1 MMTELLKVLGSF
13 ATVWLATWFACA
25 LLLAICYPVVRPL
38 ILRWHPAV
46 ASNLLL
52 LLMAFPL
59 LLSLSTAI
67 LMFLPLFDSA
77 LVSAHCHDNCA
88 AHSPLIEIPGLAETG
103 LALTL
108 LIAGFLIYRLLLNLR
123 VSKRLQSQLVHLTSD
138 EGDYRLLDNQQ
149 PFVFTLGW
157 WRNEVYMTR
166 GMREKCSAQDMAV
179 ILAHEQAHS
188 RRRDN
193 IRLLA
198 AMLFNLILPGRLGAL
213 LHDDLH
219 LLVESACDF
228 EAAKHYDAL
237 DVAETLLKIQKLSPE
252 HWQIGSSAILS
263 AFTGAEVELRIKALV
278 HGRHESVFQQASL
291 QLSFLVLILASI
303 NLVDPLHHGIEILL
317 MLP

>member
-1 MMTELLKVLGSF
+1 MTEFLKIAGSF

-25 LLLAICYPVVRPL
+25 LVLALVYPL
-38 ILRWHPAV
+38 IRSFILSWHPAV
-46 ASNLLL
+46 AGNLLL
-52 LLMAFPL
+52 LLLAFPL
-59 LLSLSTAI
+59 LLSLSTVA
-67 LMFLPLFDSA
+67 LMFLPLFEST
-77 LVSAHCHDNCA
+77 LVSAHCHDDCA
-88 AHSPLIEIPGLAETG
+88 AHLPLIEVPWLAETG

-108 LIAGFLIYRLLLNLR
+108 LIGGFLSYRLLLNLR
-123 VSKRLQSQLVHLTSD
+123 VSKRLQRQLAHLTSD
-138 EGDYRLLDNQQ
+138 EGSYRLLDNAQ

-157 WRNEVYMTR
+157 WKNEVYMTR
-166 GMREKCSAQDMAV
+166 GLREHCTDQDMAV
-179 ILAHEQAHS
+179 ILAHEHAHS

-198 AMLFNLILPGRLGAL
+198 AMLFNLILPGRLGKR

-228 EAAKHYDAL
+228 EAAKKRDPL
-237 DVAETLLKIQKLSPE
+237 EVAETLLKIQKLSPE
-252 HWQIGSSAILS
+252 HWHLGSSALLS

-278 HGRHESVFQQASL
+278 HGRHESIVQQASL
-291 QLSFLVLILASI
+291 QLSFLLLILASI

>member
-1 MMTELLKVLGSF
+1 MSELLQLLGSF
-13 ATVWLATWFACA
+13 ATVWLATWFVCA
-25 LLLAICYPVVRPL
+25 LLLALCYPLLRPL
-38 ILRWHPAV
+38 IMRWHPAI
-46 ASNLLL
+46 AGNLLL

-59 LLSLSTAI
+59 LLSLSTAT
-67 LMFLPLFDSA
+67 LMFLPIFEST
-77 LVSAHCHDNCA
+77 LVSAHCHEHCA
-88 AHSPLIEIPGLAETG
+88 AHSPLIEVPGLAQTG

-108 LIAGFLIYRLLLNLR
+108 LISGVLLYRLILNLR
-123 VSKRLQSQLVHLTSD
+123 VSKRLQTQLVHLTSD
-138 EGDYRLLDNQQ
+138 EGDYRLLDNKQ

-166 GMREKCSAQDMAV
+166 GMREHCTDKDMAV

-198 AMLFNLILPGRLGAL
+198 AMLFNLVLPGRLGAM
-213 LHDDLH
+213 LHEDLH

-228 EAAKHYDAL
+228 EAAESIDSL

-252 HWQIGSSAILS
+252 HWQFGSSAILS
-263 AFTGAEVELRIKALV
+263 AFTGSEVELRIKALV
-278 HGRHESVFQQASL
+278 HGRDQSMLQQASL
-291 QLSFLVLILASI
+291 QLSFLALVLASI

-317 MLP
+317 RLP